1 MKKLFLLCLLC
12 FLPIFILAEESPEPV
27 PLVTASYNLRETPR
41 IISEEAT
48 LQVLDNGTSQ
58 MQLQFKYSPYQYEAL
73 PKDAIIRL
81 IKVDGTEGF
90 YGQASI
96 VFHGENGTANCVFSA
111 TIPLDRTFGETKFM
125 TVAVCDPDGTEFRR
139 LKYVLKDYDAANG
152 TWPAP
157 ESTPEVP
164 TIPPVSPTPTPTPRP
179 TLVPGA
185 TEPPQDTAV
194 LTIPFKMR
202 EYTDK
207 YTEKG
212 ATLRIYEDMSAL
224 TVRFQ
229 YGKNIPEG
237 TIFRLSTVDGKL
249 GLYGEALISAPDEQ
263 GIRQAVLLFNQQVG
277 PLTNINLEAYAPG
290 QQQRLFKAFYK
301 RSGHAPVGWDKMDP
315 IGTIPPV
322 SMTPEPTP
330 SATPNADGT
339 TPAPTEAPTEPP
351 RSQLLNQVRY
361 AQMDSV
367 KWFRLKEARLRR
379 YEGGLC
385 ALEVQ
390 FTYSGELPAK
400 PLMRIVWREYIEGNF
415 GEAIVTRDA
424 KTDIWTAL
432 ILTNQLQS
440 SLRAFRLKC
449 YDEKGHELF
458 YADFVASPSGALWAG
473 GYEATIAR
481 AMLPTATPEP
491 TETPI
496 PTPTVAAT
504 DAPAESPTPAPTEP
518 PYSEARSKRKF
529 LLVDKVKDYAHYN
542 ITLRRYADCDVLS
555 VYFRY
560 KGDLPEGSTLR
571 LVRVDHLLDN
581 FGEAAIVPAEL
592 KNAAADLLCAKI
604 VSDRIPLNAIGMR
617 TEAVTPDGEVVFTA
631 DFYPEV
637 DGFNANNARKLL
649 SSEHPEPSDTP
660 SPTPE
665 VTVVPPQ

>member
-12 FLPIFILAEESPEPV
+12 FLPMFILAEETPEPV
-27 PLVTASYNLRETPR
+27 PLVTAFYNLRETPR

-58 MQLQFKYSPYQYEAL
+58 MQVQFKYAPSLYEKL

-111 TIPLDRTFGETKFM
+111 TILLDRTFGETKFM

-185 TEPPQDTAV
+185 TEPPQDTAL

-212 ATLRIYEDMSAL
+212 AALRIYEDMSAL
-224 TVRFQ
+224 TVQFQ
-229 YGKNIPEG
+229 YGKDIPEG

-263 GIRQAVLLFNQQVG
+263 GIRQAVILFNQQVG
-277 PLTNINLEAYAPG
+277 PLNNINLEAFAPG
-290 QQQRLFKAFYK
+290 EQHRLFKAFYK

-315 IGTIPPV
+315 IGTIPP
-322 SMTPEPTP
+322 STITPAPTP
-330 SATPNADGT
+330 SAIPAADGT
-339 TPAPTEAPTEPP
+339 TPAPTAVPTEPP
-351 RSQLLNQVRY
+351 RSQLLSQLRY
-361 AQMDSV
+361 AQVDPV
-367 KWFRLKEARLRR
+367 KWFRLKDARLRR

-415 GEAIVTRDA
+415 GEAIVTRDTE
-424 KTDIWTAL
+424 TDVWTAL
-432 ILTNQLQS
+432 ILTDQLQS
-440 SLRAFRLKC
+440 SLRAFRVKC
-449 YDEKGHELF
+449 YDEKAHELF
-458 YADFVASPSGALWAG
+458 YVDFGASLANELWSS
-473 GYEATIAR
+473 GYEANIAR
-481 AMLPTATPEP
+481 SMLPTATPKSS
-491 TETPI
+491 ETPI
-496 PTPTVAAT
+496 PTPTIAAT
-504 DAPAESPTPAPTEP
+504 EVPAESPTPAPTEP
-518 PYSEARSKRKF
+518 PYDAARSKRKF
-529 LLVDKVKDYAHYN
+529 LLVDKVKNYAHYN
-542 ITLRRYADCDVLS
+542 VTLRRYDESDVLS

-560 KGDLPEGSTLR
+560 KGDLPEGTVLR
-571 LVRVDHLLDN
+571 LVRVDHVLDN
-581 FGEAAIVPAEL
+581 YGEALILPAEL
-592 KNAAADLLCAKI
+592 KNASADLLCAKI

-617 TEAVTPDGEVVFTA
+617 TEAVTLDGEVIFTA

-649 SSEHPEPSDTP
+649 ASEHPEPSATP
-660 SPTPE
+660 EPTPE
-665 VTVVPPQ
+665 LTVVPSQ